1 MRIQRRIEA
10 AGLLAIVLL
19 VGACGGEPQAT
30 AHWDEVG
37 IEDADAE
44 QIALAVQARDA
55 FASRLIGELTGA
67 IADGGPGN
75 AVGICNV
82 EAPLIAS
89 SINTEFGVQIGRT
102 SYKLRNPENAP
113 PGWMSSVV
121 TEKRAEPT
129 AFVGPDGSLGA
140 VYPIRLAATCLLCH
154 GEPETIIPEAKAR
167 IAEHYPDDR
176 ATGFAAGDLRGW
188 FWIVVPEQ

>member
-1 MRIQRRIEA
+1 LI
-10 AGLLAIVLL
+10 AIVLL
-19 VGACGGEPQAT
+19 AGACGGEPQAT
-30 AHWDEVG
+30 AQWDEVG

-44 QIALAVQARDA
+44 QITLAVQARDA
-55 FASRLIGELTGA
+55 FASRLIGELTDT
-67 IADGGPGN
+67 IAEGGPGN
-75 AVGICNV
+75 AVGVCNV

-89 SINTEFGVQIGRT
+89 GINAEFGVRIGRT
-102 SYKLRNPENAP
+102 SHKLRNPENAP
-113 PGWMSSVV
+113 PNWMSSVV
-121 TEKRAEPT
+121 SEKRAEPA

-154 GEPETIIPEAKAR
+154 GDPETIIPEAKAR
-167 IAEHYPDDR
+167 IAEFYPDDR